1 MPSWLIRFLPHIL
14 GSLAILSIAVWVYS
28 SVWDRGYDSCK
39 GEWNTALAEAAVKRD
54 AELEVARLRGDALS
68 KGLAE
73 KEREYGNL
81 RSEYLAYAHAIP
93 GVCDPALGV
102 LVAAAS
108 TATSVPQTPSAPA
121 SPPPA
126 TSSAVVAANVAENYT
141 RAWVC
146 IAQLNALIDWHSA
159 AEAAVS
165 STP

>member
-1 MPSWLIRFLPHIL
+1 MPAWLIRFLPHIL
-14 GSLAILSIAVWVYS
+14 GSLAALGIAVWVYGTI
-28 SVWDRGYDSCK
+28 WDKGYTSCK
-39 GEWNTALAEAAVKRD
+39 GEWNRAQAAAVLKRD

-68 KGLAE
+68 AGLAE

-108 TATSVPQTPSAPA
+108 TQQHTPVPQAPSAPA

-126 TSSAVVAANVAENYT
+126 VSSADIAANVAENYT

-146 IAQLNALIDWHSA
+146 IAQLNALIDWHATA
-159 AEAAVS
+159 AEVVA
-165 STP
+165 P

>member
-1 MPSWLIRFLPHIL
+1 MPAWLIRFLPHIL
-14 GSLAILSIAVWVYS
+14 GSLAILGVATWVYS
-28 SVWDRGYDSCK
+28 SIWDRGYDSCK
-39 GEWNTALAEAAVKRD
+39 GEWNAALAEAAVKRD

-73 KEREYGNL
+73 KERQYGNL

-108 TATSVPQTPSAPA
+108 TATSMPQTPSAPA
-121 SPPPA
+121 SPP
-126 TSSAVVAANVAENYT
+126 TTVSSAAVAANVAENYT

>member
-39 GEWNTALAEAAVKRD
+39 GEWNAALAEAAVKRD

-73 KEREYGNL
+73 KERQYGNL

>member
-1 MPSWLIRFLPHIL
+1 MPAWLIRFLPHIL
-14 GSLAILSIAVWVYS
+14 GSLAALGIAVWVYGTI
-28 SVWDRGYDSCK
+28 WDKGYTSCK
-39 GEWNTALAEAAVKRD
+39 GEWNRAQAAAVLKRD

-68 KGLAE
+68 AGLAE

-108 TATSVPQTPSAPA
+108 TASSVPQTSSAPP
-121 SPPPA
+121 SPSPA
-126 TSSAVVAANVAENYT
+126 VGSAAVAANVAENYT

-146 IAQLNALIDWHSA
+146 IAQLNALIDWHAA
-159 AEAAVS
+159 AEEVVA
-165 STP
+165 P

>member
-1 MPSWLIRFLPHIL
+1 MPAWLIRFLPHIL
-14 GSLAILSIAVWVYS
+14 GSLAILGVATWVYS
-28 SVWDRGYDSCK
+28 SVWDRGYGSCK
-39 GEWNTALAEAAVKRD
+39 VEWNAALAEAAVKRD

-68 KGLAE
+68 KELAE
-73 KEREYGNL
+73 KERQYGNL

-126 TSSAVVAANVAENYT
+126 VSSAAVAANVAENYT

-146 IAQLNALIDWHSA
+146 IAQLNALIDWYAAA
-159 AEAAVS
+159 AEVV
-165 STP
+165 TP

>member
-14 GSLAILSIAVWVYS
+14 GSLVLLSIAVWVYS

-39 GEWNTALAEAAVKRD
+39 GEWNAALAEAAVKRD

-146 IAQLNALIDWHSA
+146 IAQLNALIDWYAA